1 MDLRDGR
8 RAGVRAGR
16 QAVKLIC
23 VPPWQ
28 AHEFLQ
34 LAYRHI
40 EAAIERVG
48 LSDLHVTVSDVLS
61 GRSLLWLAVED
72 HGLVLGAGVTAI
84 EQAPNGKVCVIVAW
98 GSDEQSRCDP
108 LLSTIEQFAR
118 DEGCVAVRLY
128 GRTGWQRRLAD
139 YRVKAVI
146 MERSL

>member
-1 MDLRDGR
+1 
-8 RAGVRAGR
+8 
-16 QAVKLIC
+16 VKLIC

-28 AHEFLQ
+28 VHEFLP
-34 LAYRHI
+34 LCVRHI
-40 EAAIERVG
+40 RAAIRRVG
-48 LSDLHVTVSDVLS
+48 LSEYAVVVSDLLG
-61 GRSLLWLAVED
+61 GRSLLWMAVED
-72 HGLVLGAGVTAI
+72 VGLVVGAGVTAV